1 MRAIHKVSAGVRS
14 MSGIVYQEVFW
25 IFMAGNILGVIVEGL
40 WCLFRY
46 GKWQTHVVTIWGP
59 FNIVYG
65 IGMAMFF
72 VVDEM
77 FYMKPLGWR
86 IASLAIVGSLVEY
99 LCGLTIRIGLNMK
112 AWDYRNHFLN
122 IQGLISLKMALVW
135 GTLGAIFDKFLYK
148 PLKEALSYVEGS
160 VWDAICAAGSAFMI
174 VNLTY
179 TSLCI
184 IRWANRHKN
193 KPPLNRISRFIDRRY
208 PNHWMEKKFC
218 NWRFIDNEI

>member
-1 MRAIHKVSAGVRS
+1 
-14 MSGIVYQEVFW
+14 
-25 IFMAGNILGVIVEGL
+25 
-40 WCLFRY
+40 
-46 GKWQTHVVTIWGP
+46 
-59 FNIVYG
+59 
-65 IGMAMFF
+65 
-72 VVDEM
+72 
-77 FYMKPLGWR
+77 
-86 IASLAIVGSLVEY
+86 
-99 LCGLTIRIGLNMK
+99 MK

-135 GTLGAIFDKFLYK
+135 GALGAIFDKFLYK

-218 NWRFIDNEI
+218 NWRFIGKRFVKGIFAKVIFGANQKTKGRVAKHPNKKRRGKEPQKGIQTSSFRLR

>member
-1 MRAIHKVSAGVRS
+1 

-25 IFMAGNILGVIVEGL
+25 IFMTGNVLGVIVEGL

-77 FYMKPLGWR
+77 FYMKPLEWR

-99 LCGLTIRIGLNMK
+99 LCGLTIRIGLNIK

-122 IQGLISLKMALVW
+122 IQGLISLKMALIW
-135 GTLGAIFDKFLYK
+135 GALGTIFDKFLYK
-148 PLKEALSYVEGS
+148 PLKEALSYVNGS

-174 VNLTY
+174 INLTY

-193 KPPLNRISRFIDRRY
+193 KPPLNRISRFIDRQY
-208 PNHWMEKKFC
+208 PNRWMEKKFC
-218 NWRFIDNEI
+218 NWRFIDGEI

>member
-1 MRAIHKVSAGVRS
+1 SDMKKPDA
-14 MSGIVYQEVFW
+14 
-25 IFMAGNILGVIVEGL
+25 
-40 WCLFRY
+40 
-46 GKWQTHVVTIWGP
+46 VTTLPRDDWKGRIW
-59 FNIVYG
+59 
-65 IGMAMFF
+65 
-72 VVDEM
+72 
-77 FYMKPLGWR
+77 PLP
-86 IASLAIVGSLVEY
+86 
-99 LCGLTIRIGLNMK
+99 
-112 AWDYRNHFLN
+112 
-122 IQGLISLKMALVW
+122 VW
-135 GTLGAIFDKFLYK
+135 GALGAIFDKFLYK

>member
-1 MRAIHKVSAGVRS
+1 

-77 FYMKPLGWR
+77 FYGNTAQKSR
-86 IASLAIVGSLVEY
+86 RDTARS
-99 LCGLTIRIGLNMK
+99 
-112 AWDYRNHFLN
+112 D
-122 IQGLISLKMALVW
+122 
-135 GTLGAIFDKFLYK
+135 
-148 PLKEALSYVEGS
+148 
-160 VWDAICAAGSAFMI
+160 
-174 VNLTY
+174 
-179 TSLCI
+179 I
-184 IRWANRHKN
+184 IKTWINR
-193 KPPLNRISRFIDRRY
+193 
-208 PNHWMEKKFC
+208 
-218 NWRFIDNEI
+218 